1 MKANLNRGA
10 VIFTSIVAGMIIG
23 LFAGIYIYT
32 AWMPADRILKNASPK
47 YLNSDAVTF
56 TPQYR
61 DFYVVRAAEK
71 YQRDL
76 QTNPNDPLQGA
87 YDVLGLTTGD
97 SSIDDAVKMVTL
109 TKQVIGKDINDKGAG
124 SIFTQ
129 NEQLA
134 VDSLLSAL
142 VGAQERK
149 TYPTV
154 DYSRYGPMVERNT
167 LRLVGFLLLLGLALV
182 AFLVIFW
189 MDRRVGRGNFAPAA
203 TPFMRPSRGMQ
214 NPTPRE
220 VYVSATPANSNITV
234 DVSPT
239 APGTLGVAP
248 TPSPAAPAPAPAAVA
263 AQPVVVETPLATFAP
278 TVYRHGDDHFDEDFA
293 INGPMGE
300 LIGECGASIAD
311 RIGVDSPARVS
322 ALSLWVF
329 DKNDFQSTTKV
340 LMTDFAWNDPVIRGK
355 LKSRGDAVL
364 AVSNGVVEIL
374 TTMLR
379 VEVQVKDLALNTD
392 NNPPQGY
399 FQNVSLT
406 FTVYKRQ
413 PGP

>member
-32 AWMPADRILKNASPK
+32 AWVPADTILKNASPK
-47 YLNSDAVTF
+47 YLNNDAVTF

-71 YQRDL
+71 YQRDV
-76 QTNPNDPLQGA
+76 QAGASDPLQGA

-97 SSIDDAVKMVTL
+97 TSIDDAVKMVTL
-109 TKQVIGKDINDKGAG
+109 TKQVVGKDVNAKGAG

-149 TYPTV
+149 SYPTV
-154 DYSRYGPMVERNT
+154 DFSRYGPVVERNT
-167 LRLVGFLLLLGLALV
+167 LRLVGFLLLLALALV

-189 MDRRVGRGNFAPAA
+189 VDRRVSGGNFPPMPAPFTRA
-203 TPFMRPSRGMQ
+203 SRGSP
-214 NPTPRE
+214 NPMPRE
-220 VYVSATPANSNITV
+220 VYVSAAPGNSNITV

-239 APGTLGVAP
+239 APGTIGVVP
-248 TPSPAAPAPAPAAVA
+248 TPPPAAAAPAPAAVA
-263 AQPVVVETPLATFAP
+263 AQPVAVETPLSTFAP

-311 RIGVDSPARVS
+311 RVGVDSPARVS

-364 AVSNGVVEIL
+364 AVNNGVVEIL

-379 VEVQVKDLALNTD
+379 VEVQVKDLVLNSD

-413 PGP
+413 AGA

>member
-23 LFAGIYIYT
+23 LFAGIYLYT
-32 AWMPADRILKNASPK
+32 AWMPADTILKNASPK
-47 YLNSDAVTF
+47 YLNNDAVTL

-71 YQRDL
+71 YQRDV
-76 QTNPNDPLQGA
+76 QSGVSDPMQGA

-97 SSIDDAVKMVTL
+97 TSIDEAVSMVQSAQ
-109 TKQVIGKDINDKGAG
+109 KVITKDINTNGSS

-129 NEQLA
+129 NDELA
-134 VDSLLSAL
+134 VGSLQNAL
-142 VGAQERK
+142 LDAK
-149 TYPTV
+149 DKKLYPTV
-154 DYSRYGPMVERNT
+154 DFSRYGPTAARNT
-167 LRLVGFLLLLGLALV
+167 TRLVGFVLLLGLALA
-182 AFLVIFW
+182 AFLIIFW
-189 MDRRVGRGNFAPAA
+189 IDRRVGAAQLQPATTVFTRTAGGAPAA
-203 TPFMRPSRGMQ
+203 A
-214 NPTPRE
+214 PRE
-220 VYVSATPANSNITV
+220 VYVSASPSNANVSV
-234 DVSPT
+234 DISPT

-248 TPSPAAPAPAPAAVA
+248 APVPATPAATVM
-263 AQPVVVETPLATFAP
+263 AQSVITETPLATFPP
-278 TVYRHGDDHFDEDFA
+278 TIYHHGDEHFDEDFA

-311 RIGVDSPARVS
+311 RVGVDSPARVT

-340 LMTDFAWNDPVIRGK
+340 LLTDFAWNDPVIRGK

-364 AVSNGVVEIL
+364 AVNNGVVEIL

-413 PGP
+413 TSA

>member
-23 LFAGIYIYT
+23 LFAGVYIYT
-32 AWMPADRILKNASPK
+32 AWVPADTILKNASPK
-47 YLNSDAVTF
+47 YLNSDSETF

-76 QTNPNDPLQGA
+76 QAGSADPLRGA
-87 YDVLGLTTGD
+87 YDVLGVTTGD
-97 SSIDDAVKMVTL
+97 TSIDEAIGMTQMTQKVVT
-109 TKQVIGKDINDKGAG
+109 QDINAH
-124 SIFTQ
+124 STQSVFSQ
-129 NEQLA
+129 NEELA
-134 VDSLLSAL
+134 IGSLMSAL
-142 VGAQERK
+142 TEAKQK
-149 TYPTV
+149 KLYPIV
-154 DYSRYGPMVERNT
+154 DLSTYGPALART
-167 LRLVGFLLLLGLALV
+167 TTRLIGFVLLLTLALV
-182 AFLVIFW
+182 AFLVILW
-189 MDRRVGRGNFAPAA
+189 VDRRTSGGNS
-203 TPFMRPSRGMQ
+203 FM
-214 NPTPRE
+214 PTPIQRAPRSRPNPAPT
-220 VYVSATPANSNITV
+220 VAYVAATPANPNVAV
-234 DVSPT
+234 DASPT
-239 APGTLGVAP
+239 APGIIGSVP
-248 TPSPAAPAPAPAAVA
+248 IAAAATPAPAPVA
-263 AQPVVVETPLATFAP
+263 TQPVVEETPLSTFAP
-278 TVYRHGDDHFDEDFA
+278 TIYRHGDDHFDEDFA
-293 INGPMGE
+293 VNGPMGE

-311 RIGVDSPARVS
+311 RIGVDTPARVS

-364 AVSNGVVEIL
+364 AVNGGVVEIL

-406 FTVYKRQ
+406 FTVYK
-413 PGP
+413 